1 MEQKRLQVKES
12 GTTDLATG
20 MFYPSA
26 TGKTEKVQIYGKPGQ
41 TYDVDATTAARLSYY
56 AQTDPEKY
64 YQLADSIVKGPVRPG
79 AKQED
84 LMSAEDR
91 ARKQKIAEAETEL
104 EIQSRKQFYEKREMA
119 SDTITNANVMRKFA
133 SEPNANKMVG
143 ILSNSNLS
151 SGLATLIKEGVG
163 VPGFSIG
170 IPSIEKIMVN
180 AGLNKEDQAK
190 YRVFLMNAAQMQ
202 LAAEK
207 YLKGAT
213 SERERTL
220 LAEASI
226 NAQDTPETI
235 RIKADILTKRAQF
248 DRQIY
253 REFKKSKMTA
263 DEFLD
268 SDAYNE
274 IRDKYNS
281 DLDKISIGEA
291 KLVTREESRKGSGSP
306 GSGSGAGFFR
316 DSDGVIRRKK

>member
-1 MEQKRLQVKES
+1 MEQKSLQVKES
-12 GTTDLATG
+12 GTTNLATG

-64 YQLADSIVKGPVRPG
+64 YQLADSIVKGPARPG

-84 LMSAEDR
+84 LMSSEER
-91 ARKQKIAEAETEL
+91 ARQQKIADANTEL

-119 SDTITNANVMRKFA
+119 DNTITSAKSARDFSNGPDAV
-133 SEPNANKMVG
+133 KMVG
-143 ILSNSNLS
+143 ILNNSKIS
-151 SGLATLIKEGVG
+151 SAIATFVKEGIG
-163 VPGFSIG
+163 LPGFSINL
-170 IPSIEKIMVN
+170 PSIDKIMVN
-180 AGLNKEDQAK
+180 AGLNAQEQAK
-190 YRVFLMNAAQMQ
+190 YRVFLMSAAQMQ

-213 SERERTL
+213 SERECTL

-291 KLVTREESRKGSGSP
+291 KLVTRED
-306 GSGSGAGFFR
+306 A
-316 DSDGVIRRKK
+316 KKNPSLNNAKTRVDEILGRNK

>member
-1 MEQKRLQVKES
+1 
-12 GTTDLATG
+12 
-20 MFYPSA
+20 
-26 TGKTEKVQIYGKPGQ
+26 
-41 TYDVDATTAARLSYY
+41 
-56 AQTDPEKY
+56 
-64 YQLADSIVKGPVRPG
+64 
-79 AKQED
+79 
-84 LMSAEDR
+84 
-91 ARKQKIAEAETEL
+91 
-104 EIQSRKQFYEKREMA
+104 
-119 SDTITNANVMRKFA
+119 
-133 SEPNANKMVG
+133 
-143 ILSNSNLS
+143 
-151 SGLATLIKEGVG
+151 
-163 VPGFSIG
+163 
-170 IPSIEKIMVN
+170 MVN

>member
-1 MEQKRLQVKES
+1 
-12 GTTDLATG
+12 
-20 MFYPSA
+20 
-26 TGKTEKVQIYGKPGQ
+26 
-41 TYDVDATTAARLSYY
+41 
-56 AQTDPEKY
+56 
-64 YQLADSIVKGPVRPG
+64 
-79 AKQED
+79 
-84 LMSAEDR
+84 
-91 ARKQKIAEAETEL
+91 
-104 EIQSRKQFYEKREMA
+104 
-119 SDTITNANVMRKFA
+119 MRKFA

-291 KLVTREESRKGSGSP
+291 KLVTRED
-306 GSGSGAGFFR
+306 A
-316 DSDGVIRRKK
+316 KKNPSLNNAKTRVDEILGRNK